1 MQIRDNAI
9 SLIIEKSIDI
19 KSLVMGI
26 DEKANNHIQSSIK
39 GNQKIRKVSN
49 ISENIQEL
57 EM

>member
-39 GNQKIRKVSN
+39 GN
-49 ISENIQEL
+49 
-57 EM
+57 